1 MNQTSQRQCWQRFL
15 GRALAPLAGALIVL
29 GFAGNAHAAPDEE
42 MPQGR
47 LGYRWVDA
55 PPARKMTDADQL
67 GLEIAK
73 YGGGS
78 LVAVWLLRK
87 MFSAE

>member
-1 MNQTSQRQCWQRFL
+1 MKQTSQRQLMQRFF
-15 GRALAPLAGALIVL
+15 GRALAPLAGGVIVL
-29 GFAGNAHAAPDEE
+29 GLASNAHAAPDEE
-42 MPQGR
+42 QPQGR
-47 LGYRWVDA
+47 LGYRWVEA
-55 PPARKMTDADQL
+55 PPAPKMTDADQL
-67 GLEIAK
+67 GIQIAK